1 MVKKETSNIL
11 IFSAPDSYLI
21 GEPSICSR
29 RAAQRRKM
37 EESASHH
44 VTCGT
49 PLSKRKGRWG
59 AKHSPP
65 NLCPE
70 VETMTNETANE
81 AMLFVILA

>member
-1 MVKKETSNIL
+1 MKNMA
-11 IFSAPDSYLI
+11 IFTANPT
-21 GEPSICSR
+21 
-29 RAAQRRKM
+29 Q
-37 EESASHH
+37 H
-44 VTCGT
+44 VIFNKTCGT
-49 PLSKRKGRWG
+49 PLSKRKGGWG